1 MNLNPAPNSFYGI
14 LPGPTN
20 PMRRSL
26 FPLLTPLLITVSSAA
41 ELPPPPDAPK
51 TPVADVYNGVTVV
64 DNYRWLENSGDAAV
78 QGWSKA
84 QNTRTRGY
92 LDSLPHGSEIRA
104 RVDRLIRSNSVNY
117 LIQEDRSGVL
127 FAYKSDPKLQQP
139 MIVTLGSLND
149 LGTERAIVDPN
160 ALSANGQVAIDWFSV
175 SIDGKTLAVSL
186 SKGGSE
192 AGDLHLYDVATCK
205 EVGEVIPH
213 VQNGTAG
220 GSMAFAPGGG
230 GFWYTRYPRGSER
243 PPEDAGLY
251 QQVWF
256 HKTGTATEAD
266 TYELGRDFPK
276 IAEIELY
283 EKEDGHWILARV
295 ANGDGGEV
303 AFYLRPTGPAAG
315 WTQVSKFSD
324 KIVNAQFGLDDA
336 VYLMSRAGAP
346 RGRILRLSLDG
357 QPSLGRAVEIV
368 KESEGAIETFLP
380 ARSLLYVNYLAG
392 GPSRVGVFD
401 LSGGAKA
408 DVPILPV
415 STASGLV
422 RLEGDDI
429 AFVNGSYLKLP
440 ATYRYVAQ
448 TGTVEKTALAMTS
461 IADYSDCEVLRDFA
475 RSRDGTM
482 VPLNIIRRKGT
493 KLDGNNPTILYA
505 YGGYGLSMQPAFS
518 ASTRIWLE
526 QGGVYVIA
534 NIRGGGEYGDQWHLD
549 GNLLKKQNDYDDF
562 FACACWLVDRG
573 YTRPA
578 RLGILGGSNG
588 GLLMGVALTQHPEL
602 YRAVVSMVGIY
613 DMLRVELTQN
623 GAFNVTEYGTVKD
636 PAQFNALFAY
646 SPYHHVIDGVAYPAV
661 LLTTGANDPR
671 VDPWHSRKFCAR
683 LQAATSSPYPILLRT
698 SDAAGHGIGSS
709 LTETIALRADAF
721 TFLIH
726 ELGVDYR
733 PAP

>member
-1 MNLNPAPNSFYGI
+1 MQRSI
-14 LPGPTN
+14 LPLLAPF
-20 PMRRSL
+20 L
-26 FPLLTPLLITVSSAA
+26 FVSVAA
-41 ELPPPPDAPK
+41 AALPPPPDTPKAPVSD
-51 TPVADVYNGVTVV
+51 TYQGVTVV
-64 DNYRWLENSGDAAV
+64 DNYRWLENSPDPSV
-78 QGWSKA
+78 QSWSKA
-84 QNTRTRGY
+84 ENTRTRGY
-92 LDSLPHGSEIRA
+92 LDSLPHRSEVQA
-104 RVDRLIRSNSVNY
+104 RVDQLIRSNSVSY
-117 LIQEDRSGVL
+117 QVVLDRGGRL
-127 FAYKSDPKLQQP
+127 FASKSDPKLQQP
-139 MIVTLGSLND
+139 LIVTLGSLDD

-160 ALSANGQVAIDWFSV
+160 TLAANGLIAIDWFSV
-175 SIDGKTLAVSL
+175 SLDGKKLAVSL

-192 AGDLHLYDVATCK
+192 SGDLHLYDVETRK
-205 EVGEVIPH
+205 EYGEVIPH

-220 GSMAFAPGGG
+220 GSMVFTPDGA

-256 HKTGTATEAD
+256 HRIGTATDAD

-283 EKEDGHWILARV
+283 GKEDGRWIMARV
-295 ANGDGGEV
+295 ANGDGGEA
-303 AFYLRPTGPAAG
+303 AFYLRSTEPGAG
-315 WTQVSKFSD
+315 WIQVSKFSD
-324 KIVNAQFGLDDA
+324 RVVSAEFGLDDA

-346 RGRILRLSLDG
+346 RGKILRVALAG
-357 QPSLGRAVEIV
+357 QPALARAVEIV
-368 KESEGAIETFLP
+368 KESEGAIQTFLP
-380 ARSLLYVNYLAG
+380 AKSLLYVNYLAG

-401 LSGGAKA
+401 LSGGARP

-429 AFVNGSYLKLP
+429 VFVNGSYLKLP
-440 ATYRYVAQ
+440 ATYRYSA
-448 TGTVEKTALAMTS
+448 GTATVGRTALAMTS
-461 IADYSDCEVLRDFA
+461 IADYSDCEVVREFA

-518 ASTRIWLE
+518 ASTRVWLE
-526 QGGVYVIA
+526 QGGVYVVA

-562 FACACWLVDRG
+562 YASACWLIDHG
-573 YTRPA
+573 YTVPA
-578 RLGILGGSNG
+578 RLGIMGGSNG

-646 SPYHHVIDGVAYPAV
+646 SPYHRVIDGVGYPAV

-683 LQAATSSPYPILLRT
+683 LQAATSSPYPVLLRT

-709 LTETIALRADAF
+709 LTETIALRTDAF
-721 TFLIH
+721 MFLIH

-733 PAP
+733 PAQ